1 MKKYVSTKQV
11 DAEPMTVGDA
21 YRCNLIKTDIY
32 KNLEKDSLGFY
43 IIDEDGYESWLPA
56 ELFYNAYKLAE
67 TERDR
72 LNKKYYYN

>member
-56 ELFYNAYKLAE
+56 ELFYNAYKLAD
-67 TERDR
+67 TELDI
-72 LNKKYYYN
+72 LNKKLYYN